1 MSVFNKLLT
10 LIFLTLFFNSLK
22 SQSGLESILIAAEQD
37 SKKIF
42 QGYLQPALKS
52 SIYLMN
58 SGWYTTAKVHKK
70 LGFDLTFSLNSAI
83 IPSSVETFDISNL
96 DMITSDSSSISTV
109 FGNSESS
116 ELYVSIPSDGLR
128 PEISTSFFSP
138 KGIKEKLPLGMV
150 SSPVIQ
156 ASVGLPLKSEL
167 TLRYLP
173 EYSRNNVYFSNYGIG
188 FKHDLLQYFS
198 FLKRI
203 PTLNVSAFAAY
214 SKMNIDYDIQSSGI
228 FSGTN
233 QMANFNI
240 SNYKLQILS
249 SINLSIFEIYS
260 GIGVNGGDS
269 SFKIIGDYEI
279 EYNIRDSD
287 IPYVV
292 NLNDPIDINYSI
304 HELSKNIGIKF
315 KFLFLH
321 VFVDYTFQEFDVV
334 TAGVSLNF
342 R

>member
-1 MSVFNKLLT
+1 MFKKPLT

-116 ELYVSIPSDGLR
+116 ELYVNIPSDGLR

-173 EYSRNNVYFSNYGIG
+173 EYSRNNVY
-188 FKHDLLQYFS
+188 
-198 FLKRI
+198 
-203 PTLNVSAFAAY
+203 
-214 SKMNIDYDIQSSGI
+214 
-228 FSGTN
+228 
-233 QMANFNI
+233 
-240 SNYKLQILS
+240 LS
-249 SINLSIFEIYS
+249 L
-260 GIGVNGGDS
+260 
-269 SFKIIGDYEI
+269 
-279 EYNIRDSD
+279 
-287 IPYVV
+287 
-292 NLNDPIDINYSI
+292 I
-304 HELSKNIGIKF
+304 HI
-315 KFLFLH
+315 
-321 VFVDYTFQEFDVV
+321 
-334 TAGVSLNF
+334 
-342 R
+342 